1 MFFSLRRFKFFA
13 ATALPVA
20 QWHGRRK
27 GRKGEEGREREKKE
41 GKNKERSCVTAL
53 LSYPCPPC

>member
-1 MFFSLRRFKFFA
+1 MLVIFKRRVQVL
-13 ATALPVA
+13 LPKPVREER
-20 QWHGRRK
+20 GEK
-27 GRKGEEGREREKKE
+27 KVRKGEEGREREKKE